1 VKPLEP
7 GKTDMTYV
15 RKFLLLLL
23 PLVALSIANPVNAKD
38 YLIEIVLIEN
48 VQGKESGTGELY
60 FPKIPAAVSLN
71 SDQAAKLGFAAV
83 ETGLTLTES
92 AEKISRSRRYRVLR
106 HFAWRQPGLDNKTA
120 KAIRINT
127 GKRMT
132 VYLPKDLKPF
142 KSFIPAESEA
152 LPDYPRE
159 ITTTTVN
166 GTLKVRL
173 GRFLHLDCNLV
184 FTDAETGS
192 SFRLSESRKMRSRE
206 LHYIDNER
214 FGILT
219 RILPVEDE
227 EQQDSGAE
235 SINPG

>member
-1 VKPLEP
+1 M
-7 GKTDMTYV
+7 TDV
-15 RKFLLLLL
+15 RKILLLLL
-23 PLVALSIANPVNAKD
+23 PLVGLSIANPANARD

-48 VQGKESGTGELY
+48 VQGKESGTGDLY
-60 FPKIPAAVSLN
+60 LPKIPAAISLN
-71 SDQAAKLGFAAV
+71 GDKAAELGFAMV

-92 AEKISRSRRYRVLR
+92 AEKISKTRRYRILR
-106 HFAWRQPGLDNKTA
+106 HFAWRQPGLDNKAA
-120 KAIRINT
+120 KAIRVNV
-127 GKRMT
+127 GKSMT
-132 VYLPKDLKPF
+132 VYLPEDLKPF
-142 KSFIPAESEA
+142 ESFIPAAAEA

-173 GRFLHLDCNLV
+173 GRFLHLDSNLV
-184 FTDAETGS
+184 FTDVDTAS

-219 RILPVEDE
+219 RILPIEDE
-227 EQQDSGAE
+227 EQPDSNTGT
-235 SINPG
+235 INPG